1 MDKIKKPYLNSL
13 ICIQKLKIYI
23 EPYYFDTLKQ
33 KEKHIPNAEC
43 ITINNNR
50 MEIFTGK
57 NLETEG
63 ILRVY
68 LFIPKYWDIKKQ
80 IVNHHYIYTPQ
91 EIKLIGKVKNK
102 YLYSETK
109 LIFFNIDIVAAD
121 PVDDLVIK
129 KFIKSQQKFK
139 LS

>member
-1 MDKIKKPYLNSL
+1 MDKIKKPYTDSL
-13 ICIQKLKIYI
+13 ICIQKLKIYV
-23 EPYYFDTLKQ
+23 EPYCLNNIRK

-50 MEIFTGK
+50 IEIFTEK
-57 NLETEG
+57 NLEVEG

-68 LFIPKYWDIKKQ
+68 LFIPKYWDLKKQ

-91 EIKLIGKVKNK
+91 EIKLIGKVKNR
-102 YLYSETK
+102 YSYSGTK

-121 PVDDLVIK
+121 PVDDIVIK
-129 KFIKSQQKFK
+129 KFIHNQQKFK
-139 LS
+139 L